1 MVSDFKLMKRKDLQR
16 LCVQKHFKANGTNNS
31 MRVALEASI
40 CSDMAMTGG
49 GSAAVDG
56 GDGMVLDFK
65 SMNHKDLQRLCVQK
79 KLKANGTT
87 VSMAAALE
95 AFRCSVV
102 AVTAGRGVAKEDD
115 KDV

>member
-1 MVSDFKLMKRKDLQR
+1 MKRNDLQR

-31 MRVALEASI
+31 MRVALEASEI

-79 KLKANGTT
+79 KLKANGAI

-95 AFRCSVV
+95 AFKCSVV
-102 AVTAGRGVAKEDD
+102 AVTAGGGAAGEDD
-115 KDV
+115 EDVEDDED